1 MIETFKTMP
10 GRVAISATL
19 FSIAILGLGAVIL
32 VYIYKAHEVREMQS
46 LLTQD
51 IQIES
56 QRFQISETGKISH
69 EKTGSETLYD
79 RFGSQWIWQLFEETQ
94 SGLSLVDQSD
104 SLGPLEEDSKQLPF
118 PPSDFSEFTTVDD
131 MHLLGK
137 MVDVKL
143 PGGDT
148 FYRFGIAAPVLHV
161 SEEVEEATMIVGATF
176 MGLGVLLSVLVY
188 TVVSAGLRPLGRLR
202 REIESMQHGQGT
214 ISNANWPV
222 DLEPIV
228 DEVRALDDR
237 IAALIE
243 RHRRQASDLA
253 HSLKTPLAVISRVV
267 PDLPEADQSRIVEQ
281 TDRISDTVRRNLSRL
296 RTGTPRA
303 ISTPV
308 HDAVEEIV
316 FALEVLF
323 RERSLDIRNTI
334 DASHVFLGD
343 PDDLK
348 EITGNLLD
356 NACKWARSKVVVSS
370 EEKDGRLTLIVSDD
384 GIGISEDQLQRN
396 SSGDNPPRDDE
407 FVSGVGLLI
416 VRDIAELYQGSL
428 EIGTSSMG
436 GAEIRVIFPAVSSK

>member
-1 MIETFKTMP
+1 MFETFKTMP

-32 VYIYKAHEVREMQS
+32 VYIYKAHEVRELQS

-56 QRFQISETGKISH
+56 QRFQISDDGKISH

-94 SGLSLVDQSD
+94 AGLSLVDQSD
-104 SLGPLEEDSKQLPF
+104 SLGPLESNSKQIPF
-118 PPSDFSEFTTVDD
+118 PASGFSEFTSPDD
-131 MHLLGK
+131 MHLHGK

-148 FYRFGIAAPVLHV
+148 LYRFGIAAPVLHV
-161 SEEVEEATMIVGATF
+161 SEEVEEA
-176 MGLGVLLSVLVY
+176 
-188 TVVSAGLRPLGRLR
+188 
-202 REIESMQHGQGT
+202 
-214 ISNANWPV
+214 
-222 DLEPIV
+222 
-228 DEVRALDDR
+228 ALDDR
-237 IAALIE
+237 IAALVE

-267 PDLPEADQSRIVEQ
+267 PDLPEADRSRIVEQ

-303 ISTPV
+303 VSTPV

-334 DASHVFLGD
+334 DAGHVFLGD

-348 EITGNLLD
+348 EIAGNLLD

-370 EEKDGRLTLIVSDD
+370 EHKDGRLTLIVSDD
-384 GIGISEDQLQRN
+384 GTGISEDQLSRN

-416 VRDIAELYQGSL
+416 VRDIAELYEGSL

-436 GAEIRVIFPAVSSK
+436 GAEIRVIFPTVSSK